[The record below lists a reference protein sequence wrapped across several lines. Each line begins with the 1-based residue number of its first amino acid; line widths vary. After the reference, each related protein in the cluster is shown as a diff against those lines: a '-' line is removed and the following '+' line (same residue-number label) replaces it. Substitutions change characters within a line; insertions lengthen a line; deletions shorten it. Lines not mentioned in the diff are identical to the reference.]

1 MAAFVRTDRG
11 VPETTA
17 LYQIF
22 IRNYTKEGTFAA
34 ATKKLSEVKSLGFS
48 WVYLTPIHPIGK
60 VNRKGSQGSPYAI
73 ADYRK
78 VDPELGTV
86 DDLKNF
92 IAEANRLGL
101 KVMIDVVYNHT
112 APDSRLAHE
121 HPEWFLKGADG
132 KPGRK
137 CEDWSDVIDL
147 DYVSPESRDDL
158 WDELIDTLIYWRELG
173 IEGFRCD
180 VASLV
185 PREFWVEA
193 RRRVNLRDP
202 ATGKEKRPTLWLA
215 ESVHP
220 SFLLYLRDAGFHAW
234 SEPELHDAF
243 DLTYDYDGWQRLEQ
257 VWAGKRNL
265 AYYLD
270 FLEVQRAAYPAWA
283 QKIRYLENHDQRR
296 AASRF
301 GKGKRLE
308 AWTAFYQL
316 LPGCTFAYMGQE
328 WAIEEYPTLFEKN
341 PVPWE
346 EGDRAFREYFGKLF
360 NATQKIKSEAHRF
373 SWTELAEGL
382 VLLERQGDSGK
393 FYCLCNLDGRSGFME
408 LSKPLEGTDLLSG
421 KAVHLKGRIDIP
433 QGALLIKG

>member
-1 MAAFVRTDRG
+1 MAAFVRTGRG
-11 VPETTA
+11 IPETTA

-34 ATKKLSEVKSLGFS
+34 AIKKLSEVKNLGFS

-92 IAEANRLGL
+92 ITEANRLGL

-147 DYVSPESRDDL
+147 DYLSPESRESL

-202 ATGKEKRPTLWLA
+202 ATGAEKRPTLWLA

-257 VWAGKRNL
+257 VWSGKRPL

-346 EGDRAFREYFGKLF
+346 QGDKAFREYFGKLF
-360 NATQKIKSEAHRF
+360 NITQKIKSEAPRF

-382 VLLERQGDSGK
+382 VLLERQGNNGK
-393 FYCLCNLDGRSGFME
+393 FSCLCNLDGRSGFIE

>member
-1 MAAFVRTDRG
+1 MTYSVRTGGG

-17 LYQIF
+17 LYQVF
-22 IRNYTKEGTFAA
+22 IRNYTKEGTLAA
-34 ATKKLSEVKSLGFS
+34 ATKKLSEIKALGFS
-48 WVYLTPIHPIGK
+48 WVYLTPVHPIGK

-73 ADYRK
+73 SDYRK

-86 DDLKNF
+86 EDLTSF

-112 APDSRLAHE
+112 APDSRLAQE
-121 HPEWFLKGADG
+121 HPEWFLKGPTG

-147 DYVSPESRDDL
+147 DYLSPESQNAL
-158 WDELIDTLIYWRELG
+158 WDELIDTLVYWRELG

-193 RRRVNLRDP
+193 RKRVNLWDP
-202 ATGKEKRPTLWLA
+202 ARGNEKRPTLWLA

-257 VWAGKRNL
+257 VWAGKRPL
-265 AYYLD
+265 VYYLD

-328 WAIEEYPTLFEKN
+328 WAIDEYPTLFEKN

-346 EGDRAFREYFGKLF
+346 KGDSNFREYFGKLF
-360 NATQKIKSEAHRF
+360 NITQKIKSEAPRF
-373 SWTELAEGL
+373 GWNELAEGL
-382 VLLERQGDSGK
+382 VLVERQGPSGT
-393 FYCLCNLDGRSGFME
+393 FQCLCNLDDRSGFVE
-408 LSKPLEGTDLLSG
+408 LSKPLEGTDLLTG
-421 KAVHLKGRIDIP
+421 KPVTLKGRIDIP
-433 QGALLIKG
+433 QGAIILKR

>member
-1 MAAFVRTDRG
+1 MTYSVRTDTA
-11 VPETTA
+11 VPETNA

-22 IRNYTKEGTFAA
+22 IRNYTKEGTFQA
-34 ATKKLSEVKSLGFS
+34 ATKKLGEVKNLGFS

-60 VNRKGSQGSPYAI
+60 VNRKGTQGSPYAI

-78 VDPELGTV
+78 VDPELGSL
-86 DDLKNF
+86 DDLKRF
-92 IAEANRLGL
+92 IAEANQLGL

-112 APDSRLAHE
+112 APDSHLAHE
-121 HPEWFLKGADG
+121 HPEWFLQGTDG

-137 CEDWSDVIDL
+137 CDDWSDVIDL
-147 DYVSPESRDDL
+147 NYLTENNRSKM
-158 WDELIDTLIYWRELG
+158 WDELIDTLVYWRELG

-193 RRRVNLRDP
+193 RKRVNLWDP
-202 ATGKEKRPTLWLA
+202 ATGVEKRPTLWLA

-220 SFLLYLRDAGFHAW
+220 SFLLYLRDRGFPAW
-234 SEPELHDAF
+234 SEAELHDAF

-257 VWAGKRNL
+257 VWSGKRSL
-265 AYYLD
+265 SYYLD
-270 FLEVQRAAYPAWA
+270 YLDVQRAAYPAWA
-283 QKIRYLENHDQRR
+283 RKIRYLENHDQRR

-316 LPGCTFAYMGQE
+316 LPGCTFVYMGQE
-328 WAIEEYPTLFEKN
+328 YAIDEYPTLFEKN

-346 EGDRAFREYFGKLF
+346 QGEAQFKTLF
-360 NATQKIKSEAHRF
+360 VNIFSATQTIKAHAPHFAYR
-373 SWTELAEGL
+373 ELGEGV
-382 VLLERQGDSGK
+382 VLIERKGK
-393 FYCLCNLDGRSGFME
+393 NGQYKALCNLDDRTGFIE
-408 LSKPLEGTDLLSG
+408 LDSVLEGTDMLTG
-421 KAVHLKGRIDIP
+421 KAVTLKGRIELP
-433 QGALLIKG
+433 RGVLLLKQ